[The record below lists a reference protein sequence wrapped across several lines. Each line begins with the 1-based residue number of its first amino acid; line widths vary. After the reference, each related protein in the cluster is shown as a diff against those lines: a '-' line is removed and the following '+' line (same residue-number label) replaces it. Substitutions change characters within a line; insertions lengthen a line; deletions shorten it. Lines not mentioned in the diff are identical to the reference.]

1 MSFRRTSGISL
12 VELLCV
18 VAVLLILV
26 SLLSPTLQ
34 RSRKAAYIS
43 EDISRLRQLGVAR
56 QIYVENHGGTV
67 LSPRL
72 LYETG
77 SIPLTLIQSR
87 NDATREGMLR
97 AFSNQSVIQ
106 PSDPVW
112 IDPNLGRISA
122 VGPRDVSVDSSLL
135 QLENVERAGWAAF
148 IVSDG
153 IRNRATLLEEW
164 SQGIRALRLR
174 FDTSVAPTTAQ
185 VRRITPEDLAE
196 MPELN
201 ADTMI
206 CYALDL
212 FIDPQDRGKI
222 GR

>member
-1 MSFRRTSGISL
+1 
-12 VELLCV
+12 
-18 VAVLLILV
+18 
-26 SLLSPTLQ
+26 
-34 RSRKAAYIS
+34 
-43 EDISRLRQLGVAR
+43 
-56 QIYVENHGGTV
+56 
-67 LSPRL
+67 
-72 LYETG
+72 
-77 SIPLTLIQSR
+77 
-87 NDATREGMLR
+87 MLR

-122 VGPRDVSVDSSLL
+122 VGPRDVSVESSLS

-174 FDTSVAPTTAQ
+174 FDTSVVPTTAQ

-196 MPELN
+196 MIELDP
-201 ADTMI
+201 DTMI
-206 CYALDL
+206 YYALDL